1 MRRRFLTGCIICMG
15 VLCSVFVSGS
25 KAVDIFNTLSDV
37 KSYAETLPEYPVQ
50 DQSALTSYSFKKFY
64 TSRVPGYFKTL
75 LSLIG
80 LQESAWKEQEFQKL
94 FQEVIEKRRALK
106 YSGHFVSIVKPK
118 PESKFFIISGLNAS
132 FHSFIRCLDEFKKLG
147 VIDDNFKIHDA
158 QCYIVF
164 NGEMITKFSYGLD
177 TLTLILRLMHENP
190 EQVYYIRGVSE
201 ETSEWADNNI
211 GEESAIRI
219 QHIDWDVLN
228 DLMIRFVD
236 TLPSALYLV
245 AEYSDDSMNLVCICG
260 RDLDS
265 KYFEE
270 KRLSVY
276 FTNPDISIININ
288 EQEGSVDKKIKIS
301 SVVSTEYFDMSEY
314 ARTEGL
320 RRAAHEKG
328 SVGWHLV
335 SGPTNARRVFNG
347 FFYDAFVVLT
357 TADDIQ
363 NWTITLYGQD
373 VRYMSGIYPKAMY
386 NLVTGKKLTHET
398 IRQRQLELLRA
409 QKKDL
414 DYALQ
419 NALNEVKLFNETE
432 VAHVKVDVDVTHKK
446 EIVFGSLM
454 DLSRNQQG
462 ISRQS
467 MAGINLVFNAINKK
481 GGVHGRRLSLVV
493 LDDEYDPAKS
503 RVQIRALMDEY
514 KIYTLLMPL
523 GSPTLESYLDL
534 VKEQKI
540 CVLFPNTG
548 SSLFR
553 DPQLKYLINFRASY
567 AQEGQALGRYALE
580 VLKAKKIVLFYQ
592 EDVESIDGILNYF
605 KGANFSNFS
614 KITYGAKEI
623 TFEKQIREINKI
635 QPDTFIFLS
644 LPTTTYELMRQMG
657 VENFAEKNLLG
668 WSDLISE
675 TFQNFV
681 RSRGL
686 RLVLSS
692 IVPNPSES
700 ELPLVKEYRQDADAK
715 GIVKDGDSL
724 EGFINAHII
733 VKALKEIT
741 GTLTCEKLIEKI
753 EQFKNYDLGGITL
766 NFEPLSRQLSSS
778 VWLNTG
784 KKEWERIEVQPIVSS
799 VADQKTQEVSKESAE
814 TQNT

>member
-1 MRRRFLTGCIICMG
+1 MKTRFLTSGIVFIG
-15 VLCSVFVSGS
+15 ILCSFYTSRS
-25 KAVDIFNTLSDV
+25 MAVDIFNTLSDV
-37 KSYAETLPEYPVQ
+37 KNYAQMLPEYPVQ
-50 DQSALTSYSFKKFY
+50 DLSALTGFSFKKFY

-80 LQESAWKEQEFQKL
+80 LQESAWKEQEFKKL
-94 FQEVIEKRRALK
+94 FQEVIEKRCTMK
-106 YSGHFVSIVKPK
+106 YSGHFVSIIKPK
-118 PESKFFIISGLNAS
+118 PETRFFIISGLNAA
-132 FHSFIRCLDEFKKLG
+132 FHSLIRCLDEFKKLG
-147 VIDDNFKIHDA
+147 IIDDNFKIRDP

-190 EQVYYIRGVSE
+190 ERVYYIRGASE
-201 ETSEWADNNI
+201 EIGEWGDNNI

-219 QHIDWDVLN
+219 QHIDWDILN
-228 DLMIRFVD
+228 HLMIRFVD

-245 AEYSDDSMNLVCICG
+245 AEHTDNLMNLVCICG

-276 FTNPDISIININ
+276 FNDPQISIIDID
-288 EQEGSVDKKIKIS
+288 EQEGSVDRKIKIS
-301 SVVSTEYFDMSEY
+301 SIMSTEYFDNTGY

-320 RRAAHEKG
+320 RKEVHDKG
-328 SVGWHLV
+328 LVSWKLV

-347 FFYDAFVVLT
+347 FFYDAFVILT
-357 TADDIQ
+357 TANDIRD
-363 NWTITLYGQD
+363 WTITLYGQD
-373 VRYMSGIYPKAMY
+373 VRFMPGIYPKCMY
-386 NLVTGKKLTHET
+386 NMMTGQELTHET
-398 IRQRQLELLRA
+398 IRQRQLELLRV

-419 NALNEVKLFNETE
+419 NALNESKLFNETE
-432 VAHVKVDVDVTHKK
+432 VAHVKADVDVTEKK

-467 MAGINLVFNAINKK
+467 MAGINLEFNAVNKK

-493 LDDEYDPAKS
+493 LDDEYDPVKS
-503 RVQIRALMDEY
+503 RIQIRSLMDAY

-567 AQEGQALGRYALE
+567 VQEGQALGRYALE
-580 VLKAKKIVLFYQ
+580 VLNAKKIVLFYQ

-605 KGANFSNFS
+605 KRVNFYNYS

-623 TFEKQIREINKI
+623 TFEKQIRDINKI

-644 LPTTTYELMRQMG
+644 LPTATYELMRQMG

-686 RLVLSS
+686 RLVISS
-692 IVPNPSES
+692 VVPNPSES
-700 ELPLVKEYRQDADAK
+700 ELPIVKEFRQVADAK
-715 GIVKDGDSL
+715 GVIKDGDSL

-733 VKALKEIT
+733 VQALKEIK
-741 GTLTCEKLIEKI
+741 GMLTCEKLIERI
-753 EQFKNYDLGGITL
+753 EKFKNYDLGGITL
-766 NFEPLSRQLSSS
+766 NFDRISRQLSSS

-799 VADQKTQEVSKESAE
+799 VTDQE
-814 TQNT
+814 TQDASKDNVAS